1 VVGSLPVR
9 ATGHGKGGV
18 GGNLGSAWRWSA
30 ASAACG
36 CAAVALGAWVLWP
49 PAVAIADRYL
59 TLAALW
65 AVVAVF
71 AIVLTSWRQFERPQ
85 RLAAFVMLVA
95 TGMSWYAAR
104 LSVHERQFDYLVAA
118 QKTALR
124 LQATELSGAIV
135 NFLRQRA
142 LSAPQHPAP
151 ATWDRDVAAV
161 LHHEAEDV
169 ELFDQMFGPQVRR
182 TRQLFDL
189 EGLTDR
195 DLDAFYRH
203 PANAFQIN
211 VIAQKLAALA
221 RRLK

>member
-1 VVGSLPVR
+1 VR
-9 ATGHGKGGV
+9 LAIDPGWV
-18 GGNLGSAWRWSA
+18 WRWSA
-30 ASAACG
+30 ASAACA
-36 CAAVALGAWVLWP
+36 CAAVAAGAWMLWP
-49 PAVAIADRYL
+49 PAVAIADQYL
-59 TLAALW
+59 TLAALC
-65 AVVAVF
+65 AIVAVI
-71 AIVLTSWRQFERPQ
+71 AIVLTSWREFERPQ

-104 LSVHERQFDYLVAA
+104 VSVHERQFDYLVAS

-124 LQATELSGAIV
+124 LEATELSGDIV

-142 LSAPQHPAP
+142 LSAPPHPAP

-161 LHHEAEDV
+161 LRYEEQDI

-203 PANAFQIN
+203 PANAFQMNI
-211 VIAQKLAALA
+211 IAQKLAALA
-221 RRLK
+221 RRLR

>member
-1 VVGSLPVR
+1 VR
-9 ATGHGKGGV
+9 LTID
-18 GGNLGSAWRWSA
+18 LGSAWRWSA
-30 ASAACG
+30 ASAACACG
-36 CAAVALGAWVLWP
+36 AVALGAWMLWP

-59 TLAALW
+59 TLAALSAIVAVI
-65 AVVAVF
+65 AVVS
-71 AIVLTSWRQFERPQ
+71 TSWRRFERPQ
-85 RLAAFVMLVA
+85 RLAAFVMIVA

-104 LSVHERQFDYLVAA
+104 LSVHERQFDYLVAS

-124 LQATELSGAIV
+124 LQAIQLSGDLV

-142 LSAPQHPAP
+142 LGAPPHPAP

-161 LHHEAEDV
+161 LQHDAEDV
-169 ELFDQMFGPQVRR
+169 ELFDGIFGPQVRR

-203 PANAFQIN
+203 PANAFQMNI
-211 VIAQKLAALA
+211 IAQKLAALA
-221 RRLK
+221 RRLE